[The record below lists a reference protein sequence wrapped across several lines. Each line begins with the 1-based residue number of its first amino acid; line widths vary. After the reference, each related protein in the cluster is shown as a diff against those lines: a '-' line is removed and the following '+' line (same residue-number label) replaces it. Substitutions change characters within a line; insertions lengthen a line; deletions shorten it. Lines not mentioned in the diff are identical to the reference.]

1 MKILFVGDVS
11 NYHNSLACALRRAGH
26 HCVVASNARSWQR
39 LNHDLDI
46 SRAPGL
52 FGSAAFALKLPFIL
66 SQMRGFDI
74 VHFISPHFFPLK
86 PDKLRKV
93 LHFLKKHNSHLFY
106 SACCTD
112 LDYLNTCHDGS
123 TFRYSDFLIGSEP
136 SPYVKS
142 HEWDIHNHWH
152 IDEVKD
158 YHRHF
163 IDNMDGIVACLYEY
177 YMSYIGKNKPLA
189 YAGIPIDTQ
198 ALMPR
203 FIDNEPS
210 QVHFFIG
217 IQRDKTIL
225 KGADRLL
232 DAARRITHRYPHLC
246 TLSVAENVPYNEY
259 VRMMN
264 DSHVI
269 LDQLYSY
276 TPATNA
282 LIAMAQGMI
291 AVSGAEPEFYDFIGE
306 NDNHPIVNVS
316 PLLHDDI
323 YTRLEWIVL
332 NKHLLPSLSRASREF
347 VLKHNDSNIV
357 AQKHLDFWNK
367 ICNN

>member
-11 NYHNSLACALRRAGH
+11 NYHNTLAYALRKAGH

-39 LNHDLDI
+39 LDHDLDI
-46 SRAPGL
+46 SRADGIL
-52 FGSAAFALKLPFIL
+52 GTAAFALKLPRIL

-74 VHFISPHFFPLK
+74 VHFISPHFLPLK

-93 LHFLKKHNSHLFY
+93 LHYLKKHNSHLFY

-142 HEWDIHNHWH
+142 HEWEAHNHWH
-152 IDEVKD
+152 IQEVAQ

-163 IDNMDGIVACLYEY
+163 IDE
-177 YMSYIGKNKPLA
+177 
-189 YAGIPIDTQ
+189 
-198 ALMPR
+198 
-203 FIDNEPS
+203 EPDK
-210 QVHFFIG
+210 VRFFIG

-225 KGADRLL
+225 KGANRLL
-232 DAARRITHRYPHLC
+232 DAARRITLRYPHLC
-246 TLSVAENVPYNEY
+246 SLTVAENVPYKEY
-259 VRMMN
+259 VQIMN
-264 DSHVI
+264 SSHVI

-291 AVSGAEPEFYDFIGE
+291 AVSGAEEEYYDFIGE
-306 NDNHPIVNVS
+306 NDNRPIINVS
-316 PLLHDDI
+316 PLNEDDI
-323 YTRLEWIVL
+323 YLRLEWIVN

-347 VLKHNDSNIV
+347 VLKHNDSTIV
-357 AQKHLDFWNK
+357 AQKHIDFWNK
-367 ICNN
+367 ICKK

>member
-1 MKILFVGDVS
+1 M
-11 NYHNSLACALRRAGH
+11 
-26 HCVVASNARSWQR
+26 
-39 LNHDLDI
+39 
-46 SRAPGL
+46 
-52 FGSAAFALKLPFIL
+52 
-66 SQMRGFDI
+66 
-74 VHFISPHFFPLK
+74 
-86 PDKLRKV
+86 RKV
-93 LHFLKKHNSHLFY
+93 ISY
-106 SACCTD
+106 T
-112 LDYLNTCHDGS
+112 
-123 TFRYSDFLIGSEP
+123 
-136 SPYVKS
+136 
-142 HEWDIHNHWH
+142 
-152 IDEVKD
+152 

-291 AVSGAEPEFYDFIGE
+291 AVSGAEPEYYDFIGE

-332 NKHLLPSLSRASREF
+332 NKHLLPSLSKASREF

-367 ICNN
+367 ICNK